1 MKQTDL
7 AVCLKMLRREYE
19 TNWRTMR
26 PSLFS
31 LSSSNEKKSQWTN
44 DRKRELE
51 MALPKYESGK
61 HISPQFWCAI
71 EAPFFFFFFFRTV
84 LLSVSCLTTSFSR
97 FLYVNLP
104 VINCTGKCFEL
115 FSVGLAKWVCLFWGL
130 LYNNPCY
137 WPITARAL
145 DQLLYNMLFLVSEQL
160 L

>member
-104 VINCTGKCFEL
+104 SYLLHRQVFWIVLCWFNL
-115 FSVGLAKWVCLFWGL
+115 MSVLILGFTV
-130 LYNNPCY
+130 
-137 WPITARAL
+137 
-145 DQLLYNMLFLVSEQL
+145 Q
-160 L
+160 